1 MKKRTLEFPLATLLL
16 AVMGIWYVTTG
27 RAPEGRDR
35 VVVIQGGE
43 VQTGGAGPATDLVA
57 VNEEEAESEVVR
69 DQAAPQAAL
78 EVGGIRAARAGW
90 WRAPKNSTWAVGR
103 VERPEGTPADETLW
117 VTAQGSRFS
126 EHQDSRETHTV
137 IAEPDGSFRVA
148 FSGRTH
154 SKGRLWVR
162 GRYCYM
168 DEPLWVQLEDLNEE
182 VVLKPKLGGRL
193 LVKVLPPRI
202 VAFGDGVLDGVSVEA
217 VRGNFPT
224 QTKLKGWNREE
235 GEFEI
240 GGLASGVAH
249 RVLAHSELY
258 ADGEVRGISVEA
270 GDTLN
275 VDVPLALGATVAGT
289 VSDANGTPLEGARVY
304 HISAEQAGQRI
315 PFLKA
320 NPEFESRTHAG
331 RFELTGVP
339 PGERVLVVEADGFLE
354 GTEELGNLRDGERR
368 LAVDV
373 RLDAGR
379 SVEGVV
385 FWPDGAPAVGA
396 DVRLAQKSDMMGMEV
411 GRIMGETQAGPDGSF
426 KFPALGDGTC
436 EVTASSLHPD
446 DRPASGSKLS
456 RLKARRIPRWMARV
470 EDVAP
475 GSQKISLT
483 LTSGNVIAGKVV
495 DDAGEPVKA
504 FRVTANPEASGFL
517 SAGSMKPV
525 REKFKGDDGEFAL
538 QGVQVGRW
546 ELRVTATG
554 YGDSDRQKV
563 SIPGADELRFVVPRT
578 GVVTGIVR
586 APDGSGAAGARVMA
600 KHGENKSI
608 GVDADGEGKFIAGNL
623 EPGLVEISAEA
634 EGYSGSEIQ
643 KFQITAAAKR
653 EGIVLALKPG
663 AVIVAELHRD
673 MEDRAG
679 RQVRLEGPT
688 SRRLETNSAGSVRF
702 EGLDAGQYTVSLA
715 PNGARGGRGRGDWVM
730 RMANSK
736 KADVEVREGEEA
748 FVVLGAP
755 SPTAVKVSGTVTRGG
770 EPLPSALVVAA
781 PESGDDDLT
790 SAVRADDQGHYEL
803 VVDHPGDW
811 RFQVGSSQRELVAFM
826 ESVPGGDNVIINFSL
841 PEGRIEG
848 RVTGPGGRPEE
859 GLRVTLSGGSDSSSV
874 PGAGRGRSSPFAGRS
889 SRTDSEGEYSFKDL
903 APGNY
908 LLRAGG
914 TDGWNFAQAQQTTK
928 LGRVLIDVKVD
939 FADQVQRL
947 DLPLPVAGEI
957 TGNVQDSQGG
967 PVSGARIKVIDEAGH
982 NLSNFS
988 NVRSGPDGTFSYQGV
1003 GPGTYSVH
1011 AEGDTASP
1019 VKQIKMYE
1027 GGQESLLL
1035 VLKSN

>member
-43 VQTGGAGPATDLVA
+43 VQAGGVGPAADLVA
-57 VNEEEAESEVVR
+57 VSREEAEPEAVR

-103 VERPEGTPADETLW
+103 VERPEGTPSDEMLW

-126 EHQDSRETHTV
+126 ENQDSRDTHTV

-154 SKGRLWVR
+154 SKGQLWVR

-168 DEPLWVQLEDLNEE
+168 DEPLWVQLEDLEEE

-193 LVKVLPPRI
+193 LVKVLPPKI

-217 VRGNFPT
+217 VRGSFPA
-224 QTKLKGWNREE
+224 QTKIKGWSRAE

-249 RVLAHSELY
+249 RVVAQSELY
-258 ADGEVRGISVEA
+258 ANGEVRGVSVEA
-270 GDTLN
+270 GDTLT

-289 VSDANGTPLEGARVY
+289 VSDANGALLEGARVY

-320 NPEFESRTHAG
+320 NPEFERLTHVG

-339 PGERVLVVEADGFLE
+339 PGERVLVVEADGYLE
-354 GTEELGNLRDGERR
+354 ATEELGNLRDGERR

-373 RLDAGR
+373 RLNAGR

-504 FRVTANPEASGFL
+504 FRVTATPEASGFL

-546 ELRVTATG
+546 EVRVTATG

-563 SIPGADELRFVVPRT
+563 SLPGADELRFVVPRT

-586 APDGSGAAGARVMA
+586 SPDGSGAVGARVMA

-608 GVDADGEGKFIAGNL
+608 GVDTDGEGKFIAGNL
-623 EPGLVEISAEA
+623 EPGWVEISATA
-634 EGYSGSEIQ
+634 EGYSGTETQ

-679 RQVRLEGPT
+679 RQVSISGPT

-736 KADVEVREGEEA
+736 KADAEVREGEEV

-790 SAVRADDQGHYEL
+790 SAVRADDQGQYEL

-811 RFQVGSSQRELVAFM
+811 RFQVGSNQRELVAFT
-826 ESVPGGDNVIINFSL
+826 ESVPGGDNVVINFSL

-848 RVTGPGGRPEE
+848 RVTGPDGRPKE
-859 GLRVTLSGGSDSSSV
+859 GLRVTLSGGTAPSAV
-874 PGAGRGRSSPFAGRS
+874 PGGERGRSSPFAGRS
-889 SRTDSEGEYSFKDL
+889 STTDSEGEYSFKDL
-903 APGNY
+903 APGDY

-928 LGRVLIDVKVD
+928 LGRVLIDVKVE

-967 PVSGARIKVIDEAGH
+967 AVSGARIQVIDEAGH

-988 NVRSGPDGTFSYQGV
+988 NVRSGADGSFSYKGV
-1003 GPGTYSVH
+1003 GPGSYSVQ
-1011 AEGDTASP
+1011 AVGETSSP

-1027 GGQESLLL
+1027 GGQESVLL
-1035 VLKSN
+1035 VLKSD